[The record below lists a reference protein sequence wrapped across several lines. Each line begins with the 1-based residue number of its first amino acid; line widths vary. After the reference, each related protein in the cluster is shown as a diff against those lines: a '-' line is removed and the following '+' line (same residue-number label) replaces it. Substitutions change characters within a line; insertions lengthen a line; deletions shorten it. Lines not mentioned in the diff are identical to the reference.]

1 MKCYS
6 NISPNKSTE
15 NLDTQSNPKIWET
28 LKYVKD
34 KITVLLVR
42 HKPVSKNLLH
52 RQRALKADESQFEEV
67 KR

>member
-15 NLDTQSNPKIWET
+15 NLDTQSNANIWET
-28 LKYVKD
+28 LIYVKD
-34 KITVLLVR
+34 KITALLIL

-52 RQRALKADESQFEEV
+52 RQRVFKADESQFEEE